1 MAEQQ
6 AETGRIGWIGL
17 GVMGAPIA
25 GHLAAAGHDVRVYN
39 RSPEKAEAWCARHG
53 GASAGRPADAA
64 EGAEFVFTCVG
75 RDEDLRAVAEG
86 ADGLMSTLAEDA
98 VWVDHSTVSAELT
111 REMAVCARELGAWF
125 VDAPV
130 SGGQAGAENGRLA
143 VMVGGAAEAVARVE
157 PIAAAYSARFV
168 HIGDS
173 GSGQLAKMVNQI
185 CIAGLLQGLSEG
197 VAFALRSGLD
207 LEKVLEAIGGGA
219 AQSWQMDNR
228 ARTMAAGEFDF
239 GFAVEWMCKDLEIC
253 LEEARRNGAELPV
266 TEQVR
271 AFYGELRDA
280 GHGREDTSCLIRRLN
295 DGAGTP

>member
-1 MAEQQ
+1 MTEQQ
-6 AETGRIGWIGL
+6 AGKRRIGWIGL
-17 GVMGAPIA
+17 GVMGAPMA
-25 GHLAAAGHDVRVYN
+25 RHLAEAGHDVRVFN
-39 RSPEKAEAWCARHG
+39 RTRERADDWCARHG
-53 GASAGRPADAA
+53 GTTVERPADAA
-64 EGAEFVFTCVG
+64 KGAEFVFTCVG

-86 ADGLMSTLAEDA
+86 PDGLLSTLGHDA
-98 VWVDHSTVSAELT
+98 VWIDHSTVSAELA
-111 REMAVCARELGAWF
+111 REMAARVRELGARF

-143 VMVGGAAEAVARVE
+143 VMVGGEAEAVARVE
-157 PIAAAYSARFV
+157 PVAAAYSARFV

-197 VAFALRSGLD
+197 VAFAQRSGLD

-239 GFAVEWMCKDLEIC
+239 GFAVEWMCKDLDIC
-253 LEEARRNGAELPV
+253 LEEARRSGAELPV
-266 TEQVR
+266 TAQVR
-271 AFYGELRDA
+271 AYYGELLGA
-280 GHGREDTSCLIRRLN
+280 GHGREDTSSLIRRLP
-295 DGAGTP
+295 GV

>member
-1 MAEQQ
+1 MTNAPAAGE
-6 AETGRIGWIGL
+6 RIGWIGL
-17 GVMGAPIA
+17 GVMGAPMA
-25 GHLAAAGHDVRVYN
+25 GHLAAAGRDVRVYN
-39 RSPEKAEAWCARHG
+39 RTAAKARAWVERHG
-53 GASAGRPADAA
+53 GTPVEKPVDAA
-64 EGAEFVFTCVG
+64 RRATFVFTCVG

-86 ADGLMSTLAEDA
+86 PDGVLAGLGERA
-98 VWVDHSTVSAELT
+98 VWVDHSTVSAELA
-111 REMAVCARELGAWF
+111 REMARRAGEARAAF

-143 VMVGGAAEAVARVE
+143 VMAGGDADAVARVE
-157 PIAAAYSARFV
+157 PLASAYSARFV

-197 VAFALRSGLD
+197 VAFAARAGLD
-207 LEKVLEAIGGGA
+207 LERVLEAIGGGA

-239 GFAVEWMCKDLEIC
+239 GFAVEWMCKDLDMC
-253 LEEARRNGAELPV
+253 LDEARRNGAALPV

-271 AFYGELRDA
+271 TYYEELLA
-280 GHGREDTSCLIRRLN
+280 SGHGREDTSSLIRRLP
-295 DGAGTP
+295 GA